1 MSLLLRNVSNCHI
14 LKTRPPKNKLFT
26 QVCSTENSCK
36 KFQIT
41 TIFDRSCDQNRKKP
55 MPYKASKSNII
66 ICLMLHMGLI
76 NPALLYKLWGNK
88 HLCLDFLQLQNVA
101 SLMWTVILVYKVYL
115 TRPIYF
121 WFIRKNRTLPL
132 FFHVLGISFLM
143 YRLSLELLRQVQS
156 YFFKA
161 NISAY
166 KKRHLALQNA
176 PKTAIPQQSVVNP
189 FTSKFVSNMDKWIL
203 HFI

>member
-1 MSLLLRNVSNCHI
+1 
-14 LKTRPPKNKLFT
+14 
-26 QVCSTENSCK
+26 
-36 KFQIT
+36 
-41 TIFDRSCDQNRKKP
+41 

-66 ICLMLHMGLI
+66 IRLMLHMGLI
-76 NPALLYKLWGNK
+76 NLALLYKLWGNK

-101 SLMWTVILVYKVYL
+101 SLFYMWTVILVYKIYL
-115 TRPIYF
+115 TRLIYF
-121 WFIRKNRTLPL
+121 WFIRKIRTLPL

-143 YRLSLELLRQVQS
+143 YRLRLELLRQIQS

-166 KKRHLALQNA
+166 KK
-176 PKTAIPQQSVVNP
+176 KTLSTSKRSKNNIPQQSVVNP